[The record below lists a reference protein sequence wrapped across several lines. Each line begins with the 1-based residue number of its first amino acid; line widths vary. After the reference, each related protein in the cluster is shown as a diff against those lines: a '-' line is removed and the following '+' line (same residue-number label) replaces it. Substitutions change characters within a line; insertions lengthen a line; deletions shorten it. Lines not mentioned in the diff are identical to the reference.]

1 MILACIAGLR
11 NFGLA
16 YAVIFMLHDDDT
28 NPYPAFGPARVFDSG
43 WMMPIVVRNTLATLA
58 ICGFWD
64 WFLYFSPLQVTLPVK
79 EHHKL
84 A

>member
-64 WFLYFSPLQVTLPVK
+64 WFLCT
-79 EHHKL
+79 EKL
-84 A
+84 